1 MLPTPDNRP
10 AERIQAEIEHLQ
22 GLASIF
28 RAALDRVGGAGSS
41 QPVALIVACG
51 CEESPDVAP
60 VSGFS

>member
-41 QPVALIVACG
+41 QPVALIVAPDLG
-51 CEESPDVAP
+51 HESALDSAIRR
-60 VSGFS
+60 